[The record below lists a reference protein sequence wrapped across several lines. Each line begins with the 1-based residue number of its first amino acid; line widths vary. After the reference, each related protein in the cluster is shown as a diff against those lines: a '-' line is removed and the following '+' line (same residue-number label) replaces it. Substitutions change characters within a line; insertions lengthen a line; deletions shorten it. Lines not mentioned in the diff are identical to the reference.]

1 MRADFSALFYLMKR
15 EKERSDIMKK
25 KVNPSPILLIFS
37 AVVIVIAL
45 VFSVHSFK
53 KGYGMTGSDI
63 TLCISAVALSILSV
77 YNFIMADRI
86 EFDETTFTV
95 DKNTYSYADITNVKV
110 DSEIV
115 MRYVSTLRIEIYV
128 GDSRVC
134 RFTKNGKGAKEFIE
148 CMKNQGIAISI

>member
-1 MRADFSALFYLMKR
+1 
-15 EKERSDIMKK
+15 MKK

-37 AVVIVIAL
+37 AVMIVIAL
-45 VFSVHSFK
+45 LFSVHSFK

-95 DKNTYSYADITNVKV
+95 DKNTYSYADITDVKV

-115 MRYVSTLRIEIYV
+115 MRHVSTLKIEVYV
-128 GDSRVC
+128 GDCRVC

>member
-1 MRADFSALFYLMKR
+1 
-15 EKERSDIMKK
+15 MKK

-37 AVVIVIAL
+37 AVMIVIAL
-45 VFSVHSFK
+45 LFSVHSFK

-95 DKNTYSYADITNVKV
+95 DKNTYSYADITDVKV

-115 MRYVSTLRIEIYV
+115 MRHVSTLKIEVYV

-148 CMKNQGIAISI
+148 CMKNQGVAISI

>member
-1 MRADFSALFYLMKR
+1 
-15 EKERSDIMKK
+15 MKK
-25 KVNPSPILLIFS
+25 KVHPSPILLIFS
-37 AVVIVIAL
+37 AVMIVIAL
-45 VFSVHSFK
+45 LFSVHSFK

-95 DKNTYSYADITNVKV
+95 DKNTYSYADITEVKV

-115 MRYVSTLRIEIYV
+115 MRHVSTLRIEVYV

-148 CMKNQGIAISI
+148 CMKNRGVAISI

>member
-1 MRADFSALFYLMKR
+1 MRADFSALFYFIKR
-15 EKERSDIMKK
+15 EKERSDMMKK

-37 AVVIVIAL
+37 AVMIVIAL
-45 VFSVHSFK
+45 LFSVHSFK

-95 DKNTYSYADITNVKV
+95 DKNTYSYADITDVKV

-115 MRYVSTLRIEIYV
+115 MRHVSTLKIEVYV

-148 CMKNQGIAISI
+148 CMKNQGVAISI

>member
-1 MRADFSALFYLMKR
+1 
-15 EKERSDIMKK
+15 MKK

-37 AVVIVIAL
+37 AVMIAIAL
-45 VFSVHSFK
+45 LFSVHSFK

-63 TLCISAVALSILSV
+63 TLCISAVALSVLSV

-95 DKNTYSYADITNVKV
+95 DKNTYSYADITDVKV

-115 MRYVSTLRIEIYV
+115 MRHVSTLKIEVYV

-148 CMKNQGIAISI
+148 CMKNQGVAISI

>member
-1 MRADFSALFYLMKR
+1 
-15 EKERSDIMKK
+15 MKK

>member
-1 MRADFSALFYLMKR
+1 
-15 EKERSDIMKK
+15 MKK
-25 KVNPSPILLIFS
+25 KVYPSPILLIFS

-45 VFSVHSFK
+45 IFSVHSLK

-63 TLCISAVALSILSV
+63 TLCISAVALSVLSV

-95 DKNTYSYADITNVKV
+95 DKNTYSYADITDVKV

-115 MRYVSTLRIEIYV
+115 MRHVSTLKIEVYV

-148 CMKNQGIAISI
+148 CMKNQGVAISI

>member
-1 MRADFSALFYLMKR
+1 
-15 EKERSDIMKK
+15 MKK

-37 AVVIVIAL
+37 AVMIVIAL
-45 VFSVHSFK
+45 LFSVHSFK

-95 DKNTYSYADITNVKV
+95 DKNTYSYADITDVKV

-115 MRYVSTLRIEIYV
+115 MRHVSTLKIEVYV

-148 CMKNQGIAISI
+148 CMKNQGVAISTLN

>member
-1 MRADFSALFYLMKR
+1 
-15 EKERSDIMKK
+15 MKK

-37 AVVIVIAL
+37 AVIIVIAL
-45 VFSVHSFK
+45 LFSVHSFK

-95 DKNTYSYADITNVKV
+95 DKNTYSYADITDVKV

-115 MRYVSTLRIEIYV
+115 MRHVSTLKIEVYV

-148 CMKNQGIAISI
+148 CIKNQGVAISI

>member
-1 MRADFSALFYLMKR
+1 
-15 EKERSDIMKK
+15 MKK

-37 AVVIVIAL
+37 AVMIVIAL
-45 VFSVHSFK
+45 LFSVHSLK

-63 TLCISAVALSILSV
+63 TLIISAVALSILSV

-95 DKNTYSYADITNVKV
+95 DKNTYSYADITDVKV

-115 MRYVSTLRIEIYV
+115 MRHVSTLKIEVYV

-148 CMKNQGIAISI
+148 CMKNQGVAISI

>member
-1 MRADFSALFYLMKR
+1 
-15 EKERSDIMKK
+15 MKK
-25 KVNPSPILLIFS
+25 TVKPSPILLIFS
-37 AVVIVIAL
+37 AVMIVIAL
-45 VFSVHSFK
+45 LFSVHSLK

-63 TLCISAVALSILSV
+63 TLCISAVALSVLSV

-95 DKNTYSYADITNVKV
+95 DKNTYSYADITDVKV

-115 MRYVSTLRIEIYV
+115 MRHVSTLKIEVYV

-148 CMKNQGIAISI
+148 CMKNQGVAISI

>member
-1 MRADFSALFYLMKR
+1 
-15 EKERSDIMKK
+15 MKK

-37 AVVIVIAL
+37 AVMIVIAL
-45 VFSVHSFK
+45 LFSVHSLK

-63 TLCISAVALSILSV
+63 TLIISAVALSILSV

-95 DKNTYSYADITNVKV
+95 DKNTYSYADITDVKV

-115 MRYVSTLRIEIYV
+115 MRHVSTLKIEVYV

-134 RFTKNGKGAKEFIE
+134 RFTKNSKGAKEFIE

>member
-1 MRADFSALFYLMKR
+1 
-15 EKERSDIMKK
+15 MKK

-37 AVVIVIAL
+37 AVMIVIAL
-45 VFSVHSFK
+45 LFSVHSFK

-95 DKNTYSYADITNVKV
+95 DKNTYSYADITDVKV

-115 MRYVSTLRIEIYV
+115 MRHVSTLKIEVYA

-148 CMKNQGIAISI
+148 CMKNQGVAISI

>member
-1 MRADFSALFYLMKR
+1 MKQ
-15 EKERSDIMKK
+15 
-25 KVNPSPILLIFS
+25 KVKPSPILLIFS
-37 AVVIVIAL
+37 AVMIVIAL
-45 VFSVHSFK
+45 LSSVHSLK

-63 TLCISAVALSILSV
+63 TLIISAVALSILSV

-95 DKNTYSYADITNVKV
+95 DKNTYSYADITDVKV

-115 MRYVSTLRIEIYV
+115 MRHISTLRIEVYV

-134 RFTKNGKGAKEFIE
+134 RFTKNGKGAKEFVE
-148 CMKNQGIAISI
+148 CMKNQGVTISI

>member
-1 MRADFSALFYLMKR
+1 
-15 EKERSDIMKK
+15 MKK

-37 AVVIVIAL
+37 AVMIVIAL
-45 VFSVHSFK
+45 LFSVHSFK

-63 TLCISAVALSILSV
+63 TLCISAVALSVLSV

-95 DKNTYSYADITNVKV
+95 DKNTYSYADITDVKV

-115 MRYVSTLRIEIYV
+115 MRHVSTLRIEVYV

-148 CMKNQGIAISI
+148 CMKNQGVAISI

>member
-1 MRADFSALFYLMKR
+1 MRADFSALFYFIKR
-15 EKERSDIMKK
+15 EKEWSDMMKK

-37 AVVIVIAL
+37 AVMIVIAL
-45 VFSVHSFK
+45 LFSVHSFK

-95 DKNTYSYADITNVKV
+95 DKNTYSYADITDVKV

-115 MRYVSTLRIEIYV
+115 MRHVSTLRIEVYV

-148 CMKNQGIAISI
+148 CMKNQGVAISI

>member
-1 MRADFSALFYLMKR
+1 
-15 EKERSDIMKK
+15 MKK

-37 AVVIVIAL
+37 AVMIVIAL
-45 VFSVHSFK
+45 LFSVHSFK

-63 TLCISAVALSILSV
+63 TLCISAVALSVLSV

-95 DKNTYSYADITNVKV
+95 DKNTYSYADITDVKV

-115 MRYVSTLRIEIYV
+115 MRHVSTLKIEVYV

-148 CMKNQGIAISI
+148 CMKNQGVAISI

>member
-1 MRADFSALFYLMKR
+1 MRAEFSALFYFTKR

-37 AVVIVIAL
+37 AVMIVIAL
-45 VFSVHSFK
+45 LFSVHSFK

-77 YNFIMADRI
+77 YNFIVADRI

-95 DKNTYSYADITNVKV
+95 DKNTYSYADITDVKV

-115 MRYVSTLRIEIYV
+115 MRHVSTLRIEVYV

-134 RFTKNGKGAKEFIE
+134 RFTKNGKGAKEVIE
-148 CMKNQGIAISI
+148 CIKNQGVAISI

>member
-1 MRADFSALFYLMKR
+1 
-15 EKERSDIMKK
+15 MKK

-37 AVVIVIAL
+37 AVMIAIAL
-45 VFSVHSFK
+45 LFSVHSFK

-95 DKNTYSYADITNVKV
+95 DKNTYSYADITDVKV

-115 MRYVSTLRIEIYV
+115 MRHVSTLKIEVYV

-148 CMKNQGIAISI
+148 CIKNQGVAISI

>member
-1 MRADFSALFYLMKR
+1 
-15 EKERSDIMKK
+15 MKK
-25 KVNPSPILLIFS
+25 KVHPSPILLIFS
-37 AVVIVIAL
+37 AVMIVIAL
-45 VFSVHSFK
+45 LFSVHSFK

-63 TLCISAVALSILSV
+63 TLSISAVALSILSV

-95 DKNTYSYADITNVKV
+95 DKNIYRYADITDVKV

-115 MRYVSTLRIEIYV
+115 MRHVSTLKIEVYV

-148 CMKNQGIAISI
+148 CMKNQGVAISI

>member
-1 MRADFSALFYLMKR
+1 
-15 EKERSDIMKK
+15 MKK

-37 AVVIVIAL
+37 AVMIVIAL
-45 VFSVHSFK
+45 LFSAHSLK

-95 DKNTYSYADITNVKV
+95 DKNTYSYADITDVKV

-115 MRYVSTLRIEIYV
+115 MRHVSTLKIEVYV

-148 CMKNQGIAISI
+148 CMKNQGVAISI

>member
-1 MRADFSALFYLMKR
+1 
-15 EKERSDIMKK
+15 MKK

-37 AVVIVIAL
+37 AVMIVIAL
-45 VFSVHSFK
+45 LSSVHSLK

-63 TLCISAVALSILSV
+63 TLIISAVALSILSV

-95 DKNTYSYADITNVKV
+95 DKNTYSYADITDVKV

-115 MRYVSTLRIEIYV
+115 MRHISTLRIEVYV

-134 RFTKNGKGAKEFIE
+134 RFTKNGKGAKEFVE
-148 CMKNQGIAISI
+148 CMKNQGVTISI

>member
-1 MRADFSALFYLMKR
+1 
-15 EKERSDIMKK
+15 MKK

-37 AVVIVIAL
+37 AVMIVIAL
-45 VFSVHSFK
+45 LFSVHSII

-95 DKNTYSYADITNVKV
+95 DKNTYSYADITDIKV

-115 MRYVSTLRIEIYV
+115 MRHVSTLKIEVYV

-148 CMKNQGIAISI
+148 CMKKQGVAISI

>member
-1 MRADFSALFYLMKR
+1 
-15 EKERSDIMKK
+15 MKK
-25 KVNPSPILLIFS
+25 KVHPSPILLIFS
-37 AVVIVIAL
+37 AVVIVIAFI
-45 VFSVHSFK
+45 FSVHSLK

-63 TLCISAVALSILSV
+63 TLSISAVALSILSV

-95 DKNTYSYADITNVKV
+95 DKNTYRYADITDVKV

-115 MRYVSTLRIEIYV
+115 MRHVSTLKIEVYV

-148 CMKNQGIAISI
+148 CMKNQGVAISI